1 MCEWCEK
8 RKVCLMCGKPLPKEN
23 ELHLIRSN
31 ATWQPMKKAPRD
43 RSVLLALSGRAWIA
57 AWDRDYRVWRDG
69 SAVLTGNPCG
79 WMDVPKVPNAD
90 LSSGIPHAPNSLSAL
105 EFARVFHDT
114 YERLAPAHGYETRPE
129 TRAFDPDSPNGRL
142 MTAVCEEIM
151 KQHGKDETQDEV

>member
-23 ELHLIRSN
+23 ELHPVRSN

-43 RSVLLALSGRAWIA
+43 RSVLLALNGRAWIA
-57 AWDRDYRVWRDG
+57 SWDRDYRVWRDG

-151 KQHGKDETQDEV
+151 KQHGKDELP